1 MKEHESTV
9 VTLAPGGEL
18 WEQVFVPAPLVLV
31 GTVDPDGAADL
42 APKHQALPLG
52 WADYY
57 GFVCT
62 RRHGTYRNIERTGV
76 FTVSY
81 PTPDQ
86 VVAIGQAAAHRVD
99 DAKPTLIVVE
109 QKPATRVD
117 GVVASEASLWLECEI
132 DRIVEGF
139 DEHDLIV
146 GRIVHAAAPAWAI
159 RDPDRDDAEA
169 LNAHPAL
176 IYLAPDRFAAVADT
190 RSFPFPAQF
199 SR

>member
-1 MKEHESTV
+1 MSESATPV
-9 VTLAPGGEL
+9 PLPAGFDL

-31 GTVDPDGAADL
+31 GTVDEDGTVDL
-42 APKHQALPLG
+42 APKHQATPLG
-52 WADYY
+52 WGDWY

-62 RRHGTYRNIERTGV
+62 SRHRTYANARRTGQ

-99 DAKPTLIVVE
+99 GDKPTLAVVE
-109 QKPATRVD
+109 QIPAVAVD
-117 GVVASEASLWLECEI
+117 GALAARASLWLECEV

-139 DEHDLIV
+139 DTHDLIV
-146 GRIVHAAAPAWAI
+146 GRIIRAAAPSWAI

-169 LNAHPAL
+169 IHAHPSLVFLSPA
-176 IYLAPDRFAAVADT
+176 RFASVSETLA
-190 RSFPFPAQF
+190 FPFPSEF

>member
-1 MKEHESTV
+1 MKERDTP
-9 VTLAPGGEL
+9 VTLPPGGEL

-31 GTVDPDGAADL
+31 GTIEPDGQADL
-42 APKHQALPLG
+42 APKHMAMPLG

-62 RRHGTYRNIERTGV
+62 RRHRTYTNALRTGQ

-86 VVAIGQAAAHRVD
+86 VVAIGQAAAPRID
-99 DAKPTLIVVE
+99 DESKPTLVVIE
-109 QKPATRVD
+109 QIPAVEVE
-117 GVVASEASLWLECEI
+117 GVLAAHASLWLECEV
-132 DRIVEGF
+132 DSVTEGF

-146 GRIVHAAAPAWAI
+146 GRIVRAAAPGWAI
-159 RDPDRDDAEA
+159 RDPDRDDAETFSE
-169 LNAHPAL
+169 HPAL
-176 IYLAPDRFAAVADT
+176 VFLSPGRFATVADT
-190 RSFPFPAQF
+190 RSFPFPVEF